1 MNDERAS
8 VLFCDLAAARICR
21 IAKPASRQEL
31 FAQLAEGLALPGGPA
46 SWDDLS
52 DQLQDLAWLQGQ
64 EAVLVHESLEGLPQ
78 ADRETYLDI
87 LASASA
93 WWQLQAA
100 RQGDAKRLSLV
111 LSRAEA
117 SRFGVKRRS
126 SKAICSFRG
135 AYADR
140 GKGMSAA
147 RSDARANPPPPAG
160 SGGSAV
166 ARTACRG

>member
-31 FAQLAEGLALPGGPA
+31 FAQLAKGLALPGGPA

-93 WWQLQAA
+93 WWQLQAQRKGSA
-100 RQGDAKRLSLV
+100 AKRLSLV
-111 LSRAEA
+111 LPRAEA
-117 SRFGVKRRS
+117 SRFGELFREARDMLAS
-126 SKAICSFRG
+126 S
-135 AYADR
+135 
-140 GKGMSAA
+140 
-147 RSDARANPPPPAG
+147 
-160 SGGSAV
+160 
-166 ARTACRG
+166 

>member
-31 FAQLAEGLALPGGPA
+31 FAQLAKGLALPGGPA

-87 LASASA
+87 LASACA
-93 WWQLQAA
+93 WWRFQNA
-100 RQGDAKRLSLV
+100 RQGRPEGPSPLSLV
-111 LSRAEA
+111 LPHADA
-117 SRFGVKRRS
+117 PRFGEL
-126 SKAICSFRG
+126 FR
-135 AYADR
+135 D
-140 GKGMSAA
+140 AA
-147 RSDARANPPPPAG
+147 KMFSQG
-160 SGGSAV
+160 
-166 ARTACRG
+166 